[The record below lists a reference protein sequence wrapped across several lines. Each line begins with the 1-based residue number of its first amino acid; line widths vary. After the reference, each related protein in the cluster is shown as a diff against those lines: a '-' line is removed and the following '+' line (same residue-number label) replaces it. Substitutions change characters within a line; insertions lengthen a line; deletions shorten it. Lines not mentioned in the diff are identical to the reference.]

1 MLRLLSQRGLRGRE
15 GLQPDDSAEEGA
27 ASPSPSPKACPTA
40 PAKPAPHKGR
50 APGLLL
56 SLLLGRRERQGTCC
70 NPLGPSAKAG
80 VQEHVA
86 TPSGGQWE
94 SSREGRKWEEQI
106 IYIKK
111 VTEDLKLN

>member
-1 MLRLLSQRGLRGRE
+1 MTALREELPLPPLAPR
-15 GLQPDDSAEEGA
+15 PATPPPAEL
-27 ASPSPSPKACPTA
+27 
-40 PAKPAPHKGR
+40 APHAGR
-50 APGLLL
+50 AQGLLL

-70 NPLGPSAKAG
+70 DPLGPSAEAG